1 MKAETLDPG
10 SFEVTFVTIVD
21 LMGSLLTSDN
31 VTSVRCVVN
40 ERVTM
45 RTLFHSMFP
54 LVISELSKVTG
65 NKITGITS
73 MLTGDFIIHTVVALI
88 TGVSITRR
96 NWVNTFIVRQDHL
109 FQDRQRFFQILFLA
123 DGFGAV
129 VCFTD
134 PSLVIQDNMNFPFLM
149 SDSLVRKRK
158 STFVSLS
165 LFSAALQP
173 ITPW

>member
-40 ERVTM
+40 EPVTM

-96 NWVNTFIVRQDHL
+96 NWVNTFIVKVKTRSFVPGQTTLLPNSESCSLLMDLELLYALRIHL
-109 FQDRQRFFQILFLA
+109 HMQKELIGRDFI
-123 DGFGAV
+123 
-129 VCFTD
+129 
-134 PSLVIQDNMNFPFLM
+134 
-149 SDSLVRKRK
+149 
-158 STFVSLS
+158 
-165 LFSAALQP
+165 
-173 ITPW
+173 

>member
-40 ERVTM
+40 ERVAM

-65 NKITGITS
+65 NKITAITS

-96 NWVNTFIVRQDHL
+96 NWVYTFIIRLDHF
-109 FQDRQRFFQILFLA
+109 FQDR
-123 DGFGAV
+123 
-129 VCFTD
+129 
-134 PSLVIQDNMNFPFLM
+134 
-149 SDSLVRKRK
+149 
-158 STFVSLS
+158 
-165 LFSAALQP
+165 
-173 ITPW
+173 